1 MGAVERSKE
10 EVLTGNVST
19 RSEGIGNGL
28 VRHLRGVVLLRE
40 VAEED
45 IAQFRM
51 EIIRNELCTSLVALV
66 PARGKD
72 ALLEVDGI
80 GAVEEHVLIVVGF
93 DDEVVGVADSLLNV
107 GIGFATVGNEDE
119 TLSVSTNLI
128 AETVGGVVADA
139 ERRDLEIAKSECL
152 AFLEIAAG
160 CAQFL
165 TQPIVAV
172 DAFVDEAGCINRDMR
187 PFAERSDGADMVC
200 MVVGDEDPE
209 EVTKIESEGT
219 QVPMDGP
226 RRDTGINQY
235 ALLT

>member
-1 MGAVERSKE
+1 MGAVERGEE

-19 RSEGIGNGL
+19 CSEGIGNGL

-66 PARGKD
+66 SARGKD

-107 GIGFATVGNEDE
+107 GIRFAAVGDKDE

-128 AETVGGVVADA
+128 AETIGGVVADT

-152 AFLEIAAG
+152 TFLEIAAG
-160 CAQFL
+160 SAQFL
-165 TQPIVAV
+165 AQPVVAV

-187 PFAERSDGADMVC
+187 PFAERADGADMVSV
-200 MVVGDEDPE
+200 VVGDKDPE

-226 RRDTGINQY
+226 RRDTGINKY

>member
-1 MGAVERSKE
+1 M
-10 EVLTGNVST
+10 
-19 RSEGIGNGL
+19 L
-28 VRHLRGVVLLRE
+28 V
-40 VAEED
+40 
-45 IAQFRM
+45 
-51 EIIRNELCTSLVALV
+51 
-66 PARGKD
+66 
-72 ALLEVDGI
+72 
-80 GAVEEHVLIVVGF
+80 VVGF

-107 GIGFATVGNEDE
+107 GIGFAAVGDKDE

-139 ERRDLEIAKSECL
+139 ERRDLEIVESECL

-160 CAQFL
+160 SAQFL
-165 TQPIVAV
+165 TQPVVAV

-187 PFAERSDGADMVC
+187 PFAERADGADMVSV
-200 MVVGDEDPE
+200 VVGDEDPE
-209 EVTKIESEGT
+209 EVTKVESEGT